1 MVAGDAGSS
10 SDVAELPQ
18 LRDGRRVAAWIFKA
32 RPDVWDVVTAVRD
45 GSGLESWRMAP
56 SYRVALVA
64 PGHPCALW
72 VTGPSSGRHIP
83 GVWAIGEVT
92 SDPFDDAGDP
102 DDELW
107 LDVGARR
114 QVRPHVMVHLRVL
127 EAPIPRSV
135 LRADP
140 RFADSEILVAPRVA
154 SPVAVR
160 PAEWAAIL
168 DLDPGPASGFRPED
182 QAQ

>member
-1 MVAGDAGSS
+1 
-10 SDVAELPQ
+10 
-18 LRDGRRVAAWIFKA
+18 
-32 RPDVWDVVTAVRD
+32 
-45 GSGLESWRMAP
+45 MAP

-72 VTGPSSGRHIP
+72 VTGSSGGGHTP

-92 SDPFDDAGDP
+92 SEPYDDTGDP
-102 DDELW
+102 ADDLW
-107 LDVGARR
+107 LDVGARQ
-114 QVRPHVMVHLRVL
+114 QVRPHVMVDLRVL
-127 EAPIPRSV
+127 ESPLPRSV

-160 PAEWAAIL
+160 PEEWAAIL
-168 DLDPGPASGFRPED
+168 DLDPGVGPGFRPQD